1 MQSDLCALAKKT
13 NDIALSLVVQNADE
27 ECNINN
33 NAGKNNAI
41 SLVMQYF
48 FGEYNVCFWWFI
60 QKILIVLWK
69 IHAYFTKKI
78 RHFCDK

>member
-1 MQSDLCALAKKT
+1 MSVVKLFKIHLSVVLSPDLCALAKKT
-13 NDIALSLVVQNADE
+13 NDIALSLVVQNANE

-48 FGEYNVCFWWFI
+48 FGEYNVCFW
-60 QKILIVLWK
+60 
-69 IHAYFTKKI
+69 
-78 RHFCDK
+78 

>member
-1 MQSDLCALAKKT
+1 MQIQKYKPTVYYVLYPDLCALAKKT
-13 NDIALSLVVQNADE
+13 NDIALSLVVQNANE

-48 FGEYNVCFWWFI
+48 FGEYNVCFW
-60 QKILIVLWK
+60 
-69 IHAYFTKKI
+69 
-78 RHFCDK
+78 